1 MRGSIDETEG
11 GNHTKVV
18 VGGKAHRCRPA
29 LGNSRVD
36 RQGNS
41 QAARDDRATEG
52 EEMKVTAHAVR
63 SGDWWSVDVPE
74 VDGLF
79 TQARRLDRIPAMV
92 ADAGE
97 LLTDIPAAEFEV
109 ILDYDFD
116 PAARREIEEV
126 KQLNAAAQR
135 AVDEASRQS
144 RAVVH
149 DLRQRGLSVR
159 EIGVMLGITPS
170 RVSQLGKDKDKAT
183 A

>member
-1 MRGSIDETEG
+1 
-11 GNHTKVV
+11 
-18 VGGKAHRCRPA
+18 
-29 LGNSRVD
+29 
-36 RQGNS
+36 
-41 QAARDDRATEG
+41 
-52 EEMKVTAHAVR
+52 MKVTAHAVR

-92 ADAGE
+92 ADAGK

-109 ILDYDFD
+109 TLDYDVD

-126 KQLNAAAQR
+126 KQINAEAA
-135 AVDEASRQS
+135 RQS

-159 EIGVMLGITPS
+159 EIGVMLGITAS
-170 RVSQLGKDKDKAT
+170 RVSQLGKDKAT

>member
-1 MRGSIDETEG
+1 
-11 GNHTKVV
+11 
-18 VGGKAHRCRPA
+18 
-29 LGNSRVD
+29 
-36 RQGNS
+36 
-41 QAARDDRATEG
+41 
-52 EEMKVTAHAVR
+52 MKVTAHAVR

-79 TQARRLDRIPAMV
+79 TQARRLDQIPAMV

-109 ILDYDFD
+109 TLDYDFD

-149 DLRQRGLSVR
+149 DLRRRGLSVR

-170 RVSQLGKDKDKAT
+170 RVSQLGKDKAT

>member
-1 MRGSIDETEG
+1 MRPRAEITPKWWSGDGAPLSPGTRKIPELTAKAIRKQLVMTETRKG
-11 GNHTKVV
+11 
-18 VGGKAHRCRPA
+18 
-29 LGNSRVD
+29 D
-36 RQGNS
+36 
-41 QAARDDRATEG
+41 
-52 EEMKVTAHAVR
+52 EMKVTAHAVR

-79 TQARRLDRIPAMV
+79 TQARRLDQIPAMV

-97 LLTDIPAAEFEV
+97 LLTDIPAADFEV
-109 ILDYDFD
+109 TLDYDFD
-116 PAARREIEEV
+116 PTARREIEEV

-170 RVSQLGKDKDKAT
+170 RVSQLGKDKAT

>member
-1 MRGSIDETEG
+1 
-11 GNHTKVV
+11 
-18 VGGKAHRCRPA
+18 
-29 LGNSRVD
+29 
-36 RQGNS
+36 
-41 QAARDDRATEG
+41 
-52 EEMKVTAHAVR
+52 MKVTAHAVR

-79 TQARRLDRIPAMV
+79 TQARRLDQIPAMV

-109 ILDYDFD
+109 TLDYDFD

-170 RVSQLGKDKDKAT
+170 RVSQRGKDKAT

>member
-1 MRGSIDETEG
+1 M
-11 GNHTKVV
+11 
-18 VGGKAHRCRPA
+18 
-29 LGNSRVD
+29 
-36 RQGNS
+36 
-41 QAARDDRATEG
+41 
-52 EEMKVTAHAVR
+52 
-63 SGDWWSVDVPE
+63 DVPE

-79 TQARRLDRIPAMV
+79 TQARRLDQIPAMV

-97 LLTDIPAAEFEV
+97 LLTGIPAAEFEV
-109 ILDYDFD
+109 TLDYDFD

-170 RVSQLGKDKDKAT
+170 RVSQLGKGKAT

>member
-1 MRGSIDETEG
+1 
-11 GNHTKVV
+11 
-18 VGGKAHRCRPA
+18 
-29 LGNSRVD
+29 
-36 RQGNS
+36 
-41 QAARDDRATEG
+41 
-52 EEMKVTAHAVR
+52 MKVTAHAVR
-63 SGDWWSVDVPE
+63 SGDWWSVDVPK

-79 TQARRLDRIPAMV
+79 TQARRLDQIPAMV

-109 ILDYDFD
+109 NLDYDFG
-116 PAARREIEEV
+116 PAPRREIEEV

-170 RVSQLGKDKDKAT
+170 RASQLGKGKAT